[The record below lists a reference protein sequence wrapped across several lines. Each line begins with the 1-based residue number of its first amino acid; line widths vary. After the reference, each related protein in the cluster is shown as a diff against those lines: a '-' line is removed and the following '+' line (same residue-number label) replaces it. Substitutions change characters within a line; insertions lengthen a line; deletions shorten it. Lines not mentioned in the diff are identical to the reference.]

1 VNPSFR
7 TLMLPLLSLLAL
19 TAAVSPAFSQ
29 EHYGEEEEHY
39 FMNAK
44 IVLGLVGDDSLT
56 VQFCAPAEDMVNT
69 VGIFPYDNSDK
80 EIFRQY
86 EKRMEAYLQDRLPVS
101 VNRKRL
107 FLKVV
112 QWKPGGRG
120 RADGFDSASI
130 YSDQKITLA
139 AKLPPQ
145 RDFIDVTA
153 NVWNERSDAGR
164 TLVEV
169 HLLQDGV
176 LLKRI
181 FTGREKKIRI
191 PITADSLAVMRKNPP
206 PPLREIQIE
215 E

>member
-1 VNPSFR
+1 VNPYIR
-7 TLMLPLLSLLAL
+7 MLIVSLLAL
-19 TAAVSPAFSQ
+19 TAAFSPALSQ
-29 EHYGEEEEHY
+29 ENPQDDHDEEHY

-44 IVLGLVGDDSLT
+44 IVLGLVGNDSLT

-69 VGIFPYDNSDK
+69 VGIFPADNSDP
-80 EIFRQY
+80 EIFRLY
-86 EKRMEAYLQDRLPVS
+86 EKRMEAYLQDRLPVA

-112 QWKPGGRG
+112 QWKPNGKG
-120 RADGFDSASI
+120 RADGFDSLAI
-130 YSDQKITLA
+130 YSDQKITFA

-153 NVWNERSDAGR
+153 NIWYERSDAGR
-164 TLVEV
+164 TQVEYN
-169 HLLQDGV
+169 LLQDGI

-181 FTGREKKIRI
+181 FTGREKKVRFAIA
-191 PITADSLAVMRKNPP
+191 PDSLAVMRKNPP
-206 PPLREIQIE
+206 PPLREIHIE